1 MSKNDSH
8 PRLLLKVSYLFYRLG
23 LSHTDIAT
31 RLGLSRFQV
40 ARLLRMALDAGYVRV
55 TILEPERWHADLERD
70 LEARFGL
77 TAAIVVDNDNLDDD
91 EMKRRVADAA
101 GRYLVETLD
110 DGDVLGVSL
119 GSTIQDLVNQLP
131 HHIDK
136 RVEVVQLIG
145 GSSGEQPDVSP
156 SILTAQLAQRFRT
169 RPFLLHA
176 PAVVG
181 DGQLRRSLLSDSTV
195 QATYARYQALTVAVL
210 GIGALTHGTMSR
222 LLYGGVIDAT
232 LLHTLLD
239 RGAVGDILAYVYR
252 LDGSLVASS
261 LDDRMVAIPLPDLLH
276 VRRRVGIVAGPAKVP
291 AVLGALR
298 GGFIT
303 VLVTDSSTA
312 QAIKDSD
319 VTQDEAAPRADGDP
333 VERGADE
340 RLLVGRKENK

>member
-1 MSKNDSH
+1 MSTNDTH
-8 PRLLLKVSYLFYRLG
+8 PRLLLKVCYQFYRLG
-23 LSHTDIAT
+23 LSHTDIAR

-40 ARLLRMALDAGYVRV
+40 ARLLRTALDDGYVQV
-55 TILEPERWHADLERD
+55 TILEPERWYTELEQDLE
-70 LEARFGL
+70 ERFGL
-77 TAAIVVDNDNLDDD
+77 TAAIVVDNDHLDDD
-91 EMKRRVADAA
+91 ELKRRVAAAA
-101 GRYLVETLD
+101 GQYLVETLD
-110 DGDVLGVSL
+110 DDDVLGVSL
-119 GSTIQDLVNQLP
+119 GSTIQNLVNQLP

-136 RVEVVQLIG
+136 RVEIVQLIG
-145 GSSGEQPDVSP
+145 GSSGEQSDLSP

-181 DGQLRRSLLSDSTV
+181 DGQLRRSLLDDPTI

-232 LLHTLLD
+232 LLHEILD

-252 LDGSLVASS
+252 LDGRLVASS
-261 LDDRMVAIPLPDLLH
+261 LDDRMVAIALPDLLR
-276 VRRRVGIVAGPAKVP
+276 VRRRIGIVAGPAKVP

-303 VLVTDSSTA
+303 ALVTDSRTA
-312 QAIKDSD
+312 QAITDND
-319 VTQDEAAPRADGDP
+319 VTQDEAAHMANGEPA
-333 VERGADE
+333 ERGVAQ
-340 RLLVGRKENK
+340 

>member
-1 MSKNDSH
+1 VRKNDTH

-40 ARLLRMALDAGYVRV
+40 ARLLRMALDAEYVRV

-77 TAAIVVDNDNLDDD
+77 TAAIVVDNDHLDDD
-91 EMKRRVADAA
+91 EIKRRVADAA

-131 HHIDK
+131 YHIDK
-136 RVEVVQLIG
+136 RVEVVQLIS

-181 DGQLRRSLLSDSTV
+181 DGQLRRSLLADSTI

-210 GIGALTHGTMSR
+210 GIGALTHGTTSR

-232 LLHTLLD
+232 LLRTILD

-261 LDDRMVAIPLPDLLH
+261 LDDRMVAIPLPDLLR

-312 QAIKDSD
+312 QAIKDAN
-319 VTQDEAAPRADGDP
+319 VTQDEAAHRADGDP
-333 VERGADE
+333 MERGADE
-340 RLLVGRKENK
+340 RLPVGMKENE